1 MTRIEILC
9 GEEDREGV
17 IEALRATLKERDRL
31 VELAAGVHPGS
42 LEDQTVRER
51 VTGRVER
58 VMLIIYRD
66 DGDTEGALKSL
77 ADIHLQQPLFWTA
90 SEVAARGTCGT

>member
-17 IEALRATLKERDRL
+17 IEALRATLENGDRL
-31 VELAAGVHPGS
+31 VELAVGVHPGS

-58 VMLIIYRD
+58 VMLILYRD
-66 DGDTEGALKSL
+66 EGDAEAALEPI
-77 ADIHLQQPLFWTA
+77 ADLHLQQPLFWTA
-90 SEVAARGTCGT
+90 SEVAARGSCGT